1 MTAQQ
6 LADRIGS
13 LPSRAQRLV
22 AKWRPGLEFLGRC
35 DGDVSRPLAEFV
47 DDVAALYGQPVAGL
61 AANGAPIPP
70 AARHTAAAA
79 PGYTGD
85 VCDACGGA
93 RLRRGGTCLVCDD
106 CGSTSGC
113 G

>member
-6 LADRIGS
+6 LADRIAA
-13 LPSRAQRLV
+13 LPPPAL
-22 AKWRPGLEFLGRC
+22 ALLEKWRPGLEFLGRC
-35 DGDVSRPLAEFV
+35 DGDVLRPLAEFV
-47 DDVAALYGQPVAGL
+47 DDLGALYGRPVTGL

-70 AARHTAAAA
+70 AARHAAPAA